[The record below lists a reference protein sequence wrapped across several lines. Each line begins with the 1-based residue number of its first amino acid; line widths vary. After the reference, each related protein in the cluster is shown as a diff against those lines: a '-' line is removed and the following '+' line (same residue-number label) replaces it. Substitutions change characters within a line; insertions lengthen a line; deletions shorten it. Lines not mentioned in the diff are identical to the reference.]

1 MARAKRSTPK
11 RHPFY
16 AALAALGCTYC
27 GTSAAYMYPG
37 HVDHV
42 AAFAFDQHASRYAIV
57 GGYGNVRLVDLT
69 ADVADM
75 SEVA

>member
-1 MARAKRSTPK
+1 
-11 RHPFY
+11 
-16 AALAALGCTYC
+16 
-27 GTSAAYMYPG
+27 MYPG

-69 ADVADM
+69 ADAADM
-75 SEVA
+75 PEVA